1 MSVMREQAVKRLL
14 ALTTA
19 VGLLMATGVPS
30 MAAENTYT
38 SDGTASVPITA
49 TVSSSYTVVLPSTT
63 QSLADE
69 DNDGTYTGEIRF
81 DAFGKINT
89 DKALV
94 VLAGDTEYGIGAVTA
109 MFRQP
114 GYSGTQDYSCPFH
127 MTGTTGGQTVEGMV
141 RNTAIRF
148 LAGGATPVAATD
160 RNIAAAKAATAPYEV
175 TMSIAIP
182 YTDTFTGNMP
192 FSFGLTDVT

>member
-14 ALTTA
+14 ALATA

-63 QSLADE
+63 QTLTDP
-69 DNDGTYTGEIRF
+69 DNDGTYTGTIKY
-81 DAFGKINT
+81 DVFGKVNS
-89 DKALV
+89 DKALIV
-94 VLAGDTEYGIGAVTA
+94 VAGDGNNSIGDAVNETGQSYYSVETD
-109 MFRQP
+109 FSRQ
-114 GYSGTQDYSCPFH
+114 FH
-127 MTGTTGGQTVEGMV
+127 MTGTTGGQTVNGMIKHTV
-141 RNTAIRF
+141 LRF
-148 LAGGATPVAATD
+148 FAGGATTAATLD
-160 RNIAAAKAATAPYEV
+160 KNIPTAKSDAAPFAAE
-175 TMSIAIP
+175 MSIEIP

-192 FSFGLTDVT
+192 FSFGLVDVT